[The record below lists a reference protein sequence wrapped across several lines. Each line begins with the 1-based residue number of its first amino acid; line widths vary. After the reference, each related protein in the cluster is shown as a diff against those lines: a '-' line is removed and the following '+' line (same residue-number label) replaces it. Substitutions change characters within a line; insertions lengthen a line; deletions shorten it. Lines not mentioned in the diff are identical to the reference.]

1 MILTGQV
8 YDNETGRGIPYASIQ
23 ISSDASGSTFLGG
36 VVADEYGLFYL
47 DSAKLDASPYLYVTS
62 VGYLPV
68 LVDDNVYTN
77 SAQIGLDRAGDL
89 PVVYVTPTGNK
100 QDWFLYLL
108 GGGLVLLLATARKEK
123 KEKVNGLQIPTL
135 SQNQWVDIAL
145 KIGIPV
151 AVFFLVVKPIL
162 VALNILPDKREQ
174 LQQQSDDQAQNQQQ
188 QLGVYNTS
196 DNHSYSQSVIDGV
209 AVALRNDTLHAY
221 GYNWGDLPYQLTWLV
236 GLTSADARYF
246 LGTFV
251 KKNGLTFYRW
261 WQEKFSDAFIVADF
275 DWNIV
280 VFDPTWYE
288 SGTAHDW
295 SAYYNKVGIT
305 ESNANSMDWWQVVQ
319 KFVDHVYSLAGVAKQ

>member
-1 MILTGQV
+1 MILSGQV
-8 YDNETGRGIPYASIQ
+8 YDNSTGRGIPYASVQ
-23 ISSDASGSTFLGG
+23 ISDSSGTAFLGG
-36 VVADEYGLFYL
+36 TIADQYGLFYL
-47 DSAKLDASPYLYVTS
+47 DSTKLDASPYLYVTS

-68 LVDDNVYTN
+68 LVDDDVYTA
-77 SAQIGLDRAGDL
+77 SAQIGLDQAGDL
-89 PVVYVTPTGNK
+89 PAVYVTPQRT
-100 QDWFLYLL
+100 QEWFIYILL

-123 KEKVNGLQIPTL
+123 KVSGLKIPTL

-145 KIGIPV
+145 KVGIPV

-174 LQQQSDDQAQNQQQ
+174 LQAQSDDQAQNQQQ
-188 QLGVYNTS
+188 QLGVYDSN

-236 GLTSADARYF
+236 GFTAADARYF

-261 WQEKFSDAFIVADF
+261 WQEKFSDAFIVANFGWD
-275 DWNIV
+275 IV
-280 VFDPTWYE
+280 VFDPSWYE

-305 ESNANSMDWWQVVQ
+305 ESNAGSMEWWQVVQ
-319 KFVDHVYSLAGVAKQ
+319 KFVDHVYSLAGVTKQ